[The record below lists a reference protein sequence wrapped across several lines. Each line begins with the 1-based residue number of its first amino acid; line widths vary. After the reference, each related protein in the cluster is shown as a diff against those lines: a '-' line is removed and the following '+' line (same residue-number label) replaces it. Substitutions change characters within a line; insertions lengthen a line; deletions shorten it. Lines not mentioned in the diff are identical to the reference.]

1 MLLHLHPVVL
11 SQLTLYLTLLI
22 RALFIYLATRSS
34 QVEFCEWVCV
44 TVQYQVSLS
53 PGVTYAMMFCFH
65 LLFLS
70 SQEKKWAKRPWVWTQ
85 PVVTAI
91 SGRFGLI
98 LAFPASFSPS
108 FLPSFPL
115 ALLNCA
121 ACDECFEKNC
131 QRRMKNNKL
140 LNYWSYYKKLFY
152 FYQFTPNSPFSISKK
167 KKIAS

>member
-1 MLLHLHPVVL
+1 MFLNLHQVVL

-53 PGVTYAMMFCFH
+53 PGVTCAMMFCFD
-65 LLFLS
+65 LFFLS

-108 FLPSFPL
+108 FLPSFLSPGFVEL
-115 ALLNCA
+115 CRVWWMLW
-121 ACDECFEKNC
+121 EKLSKRNEE
-131 QRRMKNNKL
+131 QSIVQLSKL
-140 LNYWSYYKKLFY
+140 L
-152 FYQFTPNSPFSISKK
+152 
-167 KKIAS
+167 